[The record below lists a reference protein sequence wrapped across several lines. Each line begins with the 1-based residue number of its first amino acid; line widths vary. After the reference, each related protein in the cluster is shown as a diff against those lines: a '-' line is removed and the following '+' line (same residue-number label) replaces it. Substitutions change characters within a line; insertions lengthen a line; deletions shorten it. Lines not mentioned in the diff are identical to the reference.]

1 MNGDRHK
8 NKIVLMVVKVLAIFF
23 YLNFIKLTLN
33 SNFVGLLQSVN
44 LTQVTLARKTKPS
57 TYLGFS
63 SIRRNLVNSN
73 QIFMTIMQL
82 LSKPT
87 KFATMCV
94 LVPHVHVVASID
106 KYVCGFSMG
115 ASTS

>member
-1 MNGDRHK
+1 M
-8 NKIVLMVVKVLAIFF
+8 
-23 YLNFIKLTLN
+23 
-33 SNFVGLLQSVN
+33 GLPQSVN
-44 LTQVTLARKTKPS
+44 VTQVTLARKTKPS
-57 TYLGFS
+57 TYVVFNC
-63 SIRRNLVNSN
+63 IRRNLVHSN
-73 QIFMTIMQL
+73 QNFMTIMQL

-106 KYVCGFSMG
+106 NYICDSSMG